1 MTGFPLII
9 QGGMG
14 AGVSNWRLAR
24 AVSSAGQL
32 GVVSGVALDVIFAR
46 RLQDGDPGGHMRSAL
61 DAFPEPAIAE
71 RVWAAYYIQGGKS
84 PDTPYKTLKMHSK
97 NTSREICELTMV
109 ANFAEV
115 WLARQG
121 HSNPVGINY
130 LEKVQLPVLPSMYG
144 AMLGGV
150 DYVLMGAG
158 IPIKIPGVLDKFAK
172 HETATYPLHVV
183 GADGEDVELTLT
195 PREYVEH
202 ELAPLKR
209 PKFLAI
215 IASNVLAQTMVK
227 RANGKVDG
235 FVIEGPTAGGHN
247 APPRGKLQVDAEGEA
262 IYGERDRVDLAKMR
276 DMGMPFWLAGGYGSA
291 AKLQEAVAEGAAGI
305 QVGTAFAFC
314 EESGLN
320 DDYKRALIDAAVSGR
335 ARVKT
340 DLLASPTNFPFK
352 SARLEGTVSEDE
364 DYIAR
369 ERVCDLGYLRETYRA
384 ADGTIGYRC
393 AAEPIATYLAKN
405 GAETDTV
412 GRKCLCNGLMANIG
426 LAQIRGEYLEQGLVT
441 AGNDLSA
448 IPEFLPQGT
457 TSYTAADVLAKL
469 LAGTPERESERVM
482 IAAD

>member
-61 DAFPEPAIAE
+61 DAFPVPTIAE
-71 RVWAAYYIQGGKS
+71 RIWATYYIAGGKS
-84 PDTPYKTLKMHSK
+84 PATPYKLLKMHSK
-97 NTSREICELTMV
+97 STAREICELTMV

-121 HSNPVGINY
+121 HENPVGINY
-130 LEKVQLPVLPSMYG
+130 LEKVQLPVLPSIYG

-158 IPIKIPGVLDKFAK
+158 IPIKIPGVLDCFAK
-172 HETATYPLHVV
+172 HETASYPLHVV
-183 GADGEDVELTLT
+183 GAEGDDVELRLT
-195 PREYVEH
+195 PREYVER

-209 PKFLAI
+209 PRFLAI

-235 FVIEGPTAGGHN
+235 FIIEGPTAGGHN
-247 APPRGKLQVDAEGEA
+247 APPRGKLQVDADGEA

-276 DMGMPFWLAGGYGSA
+276 EMGLPFWLAGGYGSA
-291 AKLQEAVAEGAAGI
+291 AKFQEAVAAGAAGI

-320 DDYKRALIDAAVSGR
+320 EDYKRSLLKAAVAGEVT
-335 ARVKT
+335 VKT

-352 SARLEGTVSEDE
+352 SARLEGTVSEE
-364 DYIAR
+364 GDYLAR
-369 ERVCDLGYLRETYRA
+369 ERVCDLGYLRETYRTE
-384 ADGTIGYRC
+384 DGTIGYRC
-393 AAEPIATYLAKN
+393 AAEPAATYMAK
-405 GAETDTV
+405 GGDEADTV

-448 IPEFLPQGT
+448 IPEFLPEGVT
-457 TSYTAADVLAKL
+457 TYTAADVLATL
-469 LAGTPERESERVM
+469 LAEVPEPATEAAM

>member
-1 MTGFPLII
+1 MAGFPVVI

-24 AVSSAGQL
+24 AVSAAGQL

-61 DAFPEPAIAE
+61 DAFPVPAIAE
-71 RVWAAYYIQGGKS
+71 RIWDAYYIIGGKS
-84 PDTPYKTLKMHSK
+84 PATPYKLLKMHSK

-121 HSNPVGINY
+121 HENPVGINY
-130 LEKVQLPVLPSMYG
+130 LEKVQLPVLPSIYG

-158 IPIKIPGVLDKFAK
+158 IPIKIPGVLDNFAR
-172 HETATYPLHVV
+172 HEAATYPLHVV
-183 GADGEDVELTLT
+183 GAEGDDVELTLT
-195 PREYVEH
+195 PREYVPQD
-202 ELAPLKR
+202 LAPLKR
-209 PKFLAI
+209 PRFLAI

-235 FVIEGPTAGGHN
+235 FIIEGPTAGGHN

-276 DMGMPFWLAGGYGSA
+276 EMGLPFWLAGGYGSA
-291 AKLQEAVAEGAAGI
+291 TKLQEAVAEGAAGI

-314 EESGLN
+314 EESGLQE
-320 DDYKRALIDAAVSGR
+320 DYKRSLLDAAIAGR
-335 ARVKT
+335 AKVKT

-364 DYIAR
+364 DYLAR
-369 ERVCDLGYLRETYRA
+369 TRVCDLGYLRESYRA
-384 ADGTIGYRC
+384 DDGTIGYRC
-393 AAEPIATYLAKN
+393 AAEPVATYVAKD
-405 GAETDTV
+405 GAEAETV
-412 GRKCLCNGLMANIG
+412 GRKCLCNGLMANVG
-426 LAQIRGEYLEQGLVT
+426 MAQIRGEYLEPGLVT
-441 AGNDLSA
+441 AGNDLSE
-448 IPEFLPQGT
+448 IPEFLPEGA

-469 LAGTPERESERVM
+469 LAGAPERESSRM
-482 IAAD
+482 MAAAD